1 MGNSVKVDELEGLVV
16 VECKIEK
23 EINTHGKAVIKG
35 YLQNDFNN
43 QVKRALDTGEYFTI
57 RALDAEEQN
66 RVVFSGILSVYDI
79 RHMKDFEEIY
89 IEFEAATKRM
99 DKLKCKRSFS
109 NENECYENVINY
121 INNYTNIYTNTSEA
135 VGKMG
140 KISMQYLET
149 DWEYLKRLAAEKNS
163 CIVPEYEY
171 PGGGFCIGIPDG
183 PTISVENVEH
193 ENIVDFF
200 QYMKKKKNNVDTSLA
215 NENVYVFTSRKILSI
230 GTRVK
235 VVNGELV
242 IYRSLSK
249 MNGANL
255 VTTYYAKLKEGLKTI
270 PYKNLNII
278 GASITGRV
286 KEVQGDKLKVTM
298 LLDGLQDNPK
308 AMEFATV
315 YSSTGE
321 AGWYCMPELGDI
333 VRVYFPNENE
343 DEAFVFN
350 AMQVDKAGKKP
361 QIKFFRNPQ
370 GKEIE
375 FGESYIKITNNAGL
389 TIILDDVEGIKIET
403 KNNTDIN
410 VIANKDIIMK
420 SETGM
425 LKITAEESVSL
436 NKDESSVVLDDDVRL
451 SGKQIHVKEIG

>member
-1 MGNSVKVDELEGLVV
+1 MGNSVKVNELKSLVV

-35 YLQNDFNN
+35 YLQNDYNN
-43 QVKRALDTGEYFTI
+43 QVKRALDAGGYFTI
-57 RALDAEEQN
+57 RALDAEEQS
-66 RVVFSGILSVYDI
+66 RIVFSGILSVYDI
-79 RHMKDFEEIY
+79 KHMKNFEEIY

-99 DKLKCKRSFS
+99 DQLKCKRVFS
-109 NENECYENVINY
+109 NGDECYENVIDY
-121 INNYTNIYTNTSEA
+121 INNYTNIYSNTSEA

-163 CIVPEYEY
+163 FIVPEYEH
-171 PGGGFCIGIPDG
+171 PVGGFCIGIPDG
-183 PTISVENVEH
+183 PTVSVENDEH

-200 QYMKKKKNNVDTSLA
+200 QYMKKKNNNVDTSLV

-235 VVNGELV
+235 AVNGELI
-242 IYRSLSK
+242 IYKSLSK

-255 VTTYYAKLKEGLKTI
+255 VTTYYAKSKEGLKTI

-389 TIILDDVEGIKIET
+389 TILLDDVEGIKIET

-410 VIANKDIIMK
+410 VMANKDLIMK

-436 NKDESSVVLDDDVRL
+436 NKGESSIVLDDDVRL
-451 SGKQIHVKEIG
+451 TGKQIHVKEIG